1 MEKLD
6 NETLAR
12 LSTQGDE
19 SAFAELIRRHE
30 RQLAALIQYQL
41 GNRDYAEDVLQ
52 ETLLQAWVG
61 IRHLREPKTVGQW
74 LLPIAK
80 NRCYDFLK
88 SAQRRDQPIDTGE
101 LTQFIDRFG
110 HRQIRRRNLLNDAVE
125 ALEEVPETERE
136 AAQLF
141 YLEGFTIAEIAARN
155 RCAEGTVKRR
165 LFQAR
170 AHLRE
175 SFDISD
181 KRRTSQMQTRRPR
194 TKKQPFPLR
203 RPEVVITQ
211 TNTEPFTVDC
221 PELRGWFIVP
231 KIGERSLC
239 ANYEPMDWKLTVVHE
254 MQVVRQSRVHDVDGV
269 EIDANTWNPKIGW
282 IPSAWQIHGRSTEE
296 KVEYLAVSEIYDGK
310 RYLETYLDKDFDFNW
325 GQMFRKVEDQGRFVR
340 QADGSLK
347 QVNCVENMEASDTT
361 ETIAAGIFSVTV
373 GERHF
378 TCLRVFDF
386 VTPVTEARHD
396 ASITESYVTEVGRTV
411 LVRHFCHPERPMY
424 NDQENWDK
432 VVINEDVQIVVD
444 DVTFVHCCDTLSS
457 LAFGF

>member
-74 LLPIAK
+74 LLRIAK

-141 YLEGFTIAEIAARN
+141 YLEGFTIAEIAARH

-203 RPEVVITQ
+203 RPDVVITQ
-211 TNTEPFTVDC
+211 TNTEPFSVDC
-221 PELRGWFIVP
+221 PELRNWFIVP
-231 KIGERSLC
+231 KIGERSLY
-239 ANYEPMDWKLTVVHE
+239 ANYKPMDWKLTEVYE
-254 MQVVRQSRVHDVDGV
+254 LQVVRHSHVHDVEGV
-269 EIDANTWNPKIGW
+269 EIDIHTWNSQTGW
-282 IPSAWQIHGRSTEE
+282 MPSAWQMYGRLTEE
-296 KVEYLAVSEIYDGK
+296 KAEYLAVSELHNDK
-310 RYLETYLDKDFDFNW
+310 RVLYTYLDKDFDFHW
-325 GQMFRKVEDQGRFVR
+325 GRISRKLEDHGRFVL

-347 QVNCVENMEASDTT
+347 QVHSVDNLEASG
-361 ETIAAGIFSVTV
+361 AGVFSVAV
-373 GERHF
+373 GAHHF
-378 TCLRVFDF
+378 TCLRIIELDVPVAKIGRDF
-386 VTPVTEARHD
+386 L
-396 ASITESYVTEVGRTV
+396 IGESYVTEVGRTV
-411 LVRHFCHPERPMY
+411 LTRLFCHPEKTMY
-424 NDQENWDK
+424 NDQGNRERVAVDK
-432 VVINEDVQIVVD
+432 DVQVVID
-444 DVTFVHCCDTLSS
+444 DVTFVHWHDSLSN

>member
-19 SAFAELIRRHE
+19 GAFAELIRRHE

-74 LLPIAK
+74 LLRIAK

-125 ALEEVPETERE
+125 ALEEVPETERK

-141 YLEGFTIAEIAARN
+141 YLEGFTIAEIAARHC
-155 RCAEGTVKRR
+155 CAEGTVKRR

-175 SFDISD
+175 SFGISD
-181 KRRTSQMQTRRPR
+181 KRRTSQMQTHRRR
-194 TKKQPFPLR
+194 SRKQPFPLR

-211 TNTEPFTVDC
+211 TNTAAFSVDC
-221 PELRGWFIVP
+221 PELRNWFIVP
-231 KIGERSLC
+231 KIGERSLY
-239 ANYEPMDWKLTVVHE
+239 ANYKPMDWKLTEVYE
-254 MQVVRQSRVHDVDGV
+254 LQVVRQSRVHDMDGV
-269 EIDANTWNPKIGW
+269 EIDIHTWKSQTGW
-282 IPSAWQIHGRSTEE
+282 MPPAWQIHGRLTEE
-296 KVEYLAVSEIYDGK
+296 TAEYLAVSEFYDGK
-310 RYLETYLDKDFDFNW
+310 KHFETYLDKDFNFHW
-325 GQMFRKVEDQGRFVR
+325 GRISRKLEDQGRFVL

-347 QVNCVENMEASDTT
+347 QVGSVDSLEASG
-361 ETIAAGIFSVTV
+361 AGVFSVAV
-373 GERHF
+373 GEQHF
-378 TCLRVFDF
+378 TCLRIIELDA
-386 VTPVTEARHD
+386 PVTKIGHEFL
-396 ASITESYVTEVGRTV
+396 IGESYVTEVGRTV
-411 LVRHFCHPERPMY
+411 LIRLFCHPERTMCD
-424 NDQENWDK
+424 NQGNWERVVVDK
-432 VVINEDVQIVVD
+432 DVQIVID
-444 DVTFVHCCDTLSS
+444 GVTFVHWV
-457 LAFGF
+457 

>member
-12 LSTQGDE
+12 LSTQGNE
-19 SAFAELIRRHE
+19 RAFVELIRRHE

-74 LLPIAK
+74 LLRIAK

-88 SAQRRDQPIDTGE
+88 SAQRRDQPMETGD

-110 HRQIRRRNLLNDAVE
+110 HRQIRQRHLFNDAVT
-125 ALEEVPETERE
+125 ALEEVPETERKV
-136 AAQLF
+136 AQLF

-155 RCAEGTVKRR
+155 RCAVGTVKRR
-165 LFQAR
+165 LFHAR

-175 SFDISD
+175 SFGISD
-181 KRRTSQMQTRRPR
+181 KSLIKGGSQMQTRKPG

-211 TNTEPFTVDC
+211 TNTEPFSVDC
-221 PELRGWFIVP
+221 PELRCWFIVP
-231 KIGERSLC
+231 KIGERSLY
-239 ANYEPMDWKLTVVHE
+239 ANYNPMDWKLAEVYE
-254 MQVVRQSRVHDVDGV
+254 LQVVRQSRVHDMDGV
-269 EIDANTWNPKIGW
+269 EIDANTWNSQTGW
-282 IPSAWQIHGRSTEE
+282 MPSAWQMYGRLTEE
-296 KVEYLAVSEIYDGK
+296 KVEYLAVSQLHDGK
-310 RYLETYLDKDFDFNW
+310 RYLYTYLDKDFDFDW
-325 GQMFRKVEDQGRFVR
+325 GRMPRKVEDQGRFEF
-340 QADGSLK
+340 QADGSIK
-347 QVNCVENMEASDTT
+347 QGHNVDNIEASG
-361 ETIAAGIFSVTV
+361 AGVFTVAV

-378 TCLRVFDF
+378 TCLRIFELNV
-386 VTPVTEARHD
+386 PVTKIGRD
-396 ASITESYVTEVGRTV
+396 FSIAESYVTEEGRTV
-411 LVRHFCHPERPMY
+411 LVRHYGHPEKTMY
-424 NDQENWDK
+424 NDQGIRERVVLDK
-432 VVINEDVQIVVD
+432 DVQIVID
-444 DVTFVHCCDTLSS
+444 GVTFVHWYDSLSN

>member
-12 LSTQGDE
+12 LSTQGNE
-19 SAFAELIRRHE
+19 RAFVELIRRHE

-74 LLPIAK
+74 LLRIAK

-88 SAQRRDQPIDTGE
+88 SAQRRDQPMETGD

-110 HRQIRRRNLLNDAVE
+110 HRQIRQRHLFNDAVT
-125 ALEEVPETERE
+125 ALEEVPETERKV
-136 AAQLF
+136 AQLF

-155 RCAEGTVKRR
+155 RCAVGTVKRR
-165 LFQAR
+165 LFHAR

-175 SFDISD
+175 SFGISD
-181 KRRTSQMQTRRPR
+181 KSLIKGGSQMQTRKPG

-211 TNTEPFTVDC
+211 TNTEPFSVDC
-221 PELRGWFIVP
+221 PELRNWFIVP
-231 KIGERSLC
+231 KIGERSLY
-239 ANYEPMDWKLTVVHE
+239 ANYYPMDWKLAEVYE
-254 MQVVRQSRVHDVDGV
+254 LQVAGQSRVHDIEGV
-269 EIDANTWNPKIGW
+269 EIDGHTWKSQTGW
-282 IPSAWQIHGRSTEE
+282 MSPAWQIHGRLTEE
-296 KVEYLAVSEIYDGK
+296 TAEYLAVSEFRDGK
-310 RYLETYLDKDFDFNW
+310 RHFETFLDKEFDFHW
-325 GQMFRKVEDQGRFVR
+325 GRISRKLEDQGRFVL

-347 QVNCVENMEASDTT
+347 QVHSVDNVEASG
-361 ETIAAGIFSVTV
+361 AGVFSVAV

-378 TCLRVFDF
+378 TCLRIIELDA
-386 VTPVTEARHD
+386 PVAKIGRDLLIGEA
-396 ASITESYVTEVGRTV
+396 YVTEVGRTV
-411 LVRHFCHPERPMY
+411 LIRLFGHPEKTMY
-424 NDQENWDK
+424 NDQGIRERVVLDK
-432 VVINEDVQIVVD
+432 DVQIVID
-444 DVTFVHCCDTLSS
+444 GVTFVHWYDQLSN

>member
-61 IRHLREPKTVGQW
+61 IRHLREPKTVRQW
-74 LLPIAK
+74 LLRIAK

-125 ALEEVPETERE
+125 ALEEVPETERK

-175 SFDISD
+175 SFGISD
-181 KRRTSQMQTRRPR
+181 KGRTSQMQTHRPR

-211 TNTEPFTVDC
+211 TNTEAFSADC
-221 PELRGWFIVP
+221 PELRYWFIVP
-231 KIGERSLC
+231 KIGERSLY
-239 ANYEPMDWKLTVVHE
+239 ANYEPMDWKLTEVYE
-254 MQVVRQSRVHDVDGV
+254 LQVVRHSRVHDIEGV
-269 EIDANTWNPKIGW
+269 EIDIHTWNSQTGW
-282 IPSAWQIHGRSTEE
+282 MPSAWQMYGRLTEE
-296 KVEYLAVSEIYDGK
+296 KVEYLAVSQLHNDK
-310 RYLETYLDKDFDFNW
+310 RVLYTYLDNDFDIDW
-325 GQMFRKVEDQGRFVR
+325 ERMPRRLVDQGRFVS
-340 QADGSLK
+340 QADCSLK
-347 QVNCVENMEASDTT
+347 QVHSVDNMEA
-361 ETIAAGIFSVTV
+361 IGAGVFSVAV
-373 GERHF
+373 GEKHF
-378 TCLRVFDF
+378 TCLRIIELDG
-386 VTPVTEARHD
+386 PVTELERY
-396 ASITESYVTEVGRTV
+396 ASITVSYVTEVGRTV
-411 LVRHFCHPERPMY
+411 LVQHFCHPEKAMLD
-424 NDQENWDK
+424 DQGNWERVVVDK
-432 VVINEDVQIVVD
+432 DVQVVID
-444 DVTFVHCCDTLSS
+444 DVTFVHWYDSLSN